1 MTGIAF
7 DPVVPSVA
15 SVVKGSRER
24 LVDRALAGTHARLAG
39 LDGIRALAILGV
51 LLYHGDLAWLPGGF
65 LGVDLFFVL
74 SGFLVTALLL
84 QEHELRGLIA
94 ISAFYAR
101 RLRRLFPA
109 LAVLLLVLLALVP
122 LVAPDAHRRTD
133 QDALPA
139 LLYAAN
145 WWFIFNEGSYFDFIG
160 RPPLLQHLWSLAIE
174 EQFYLLWPCLL
185 VAILHIGSRRTVGIL
200 AVLIALLST
209 GWMWHLARL
218 GGLPEQGDPSRLY
231 FGTDTHCMGL
241 FIGAA
246 LAAFTRP
253 FDSAPTPL
261 PSGLVLSRD
270 FLGFAGLAVL
280 VLAFV
285 LTGEQQPALY
295 RGGFLV
301 VACAAAAV
309 LFAVLSPGSLLAWI
323 LERPVLQWLG
333 QRSYGLYLWHW
344 PVFMLTRPDLDTP
357 LNGVAN
363 LVFRLLLVGLIAEV
377 SYRLVETPIRNGSF
391 LRLFGTGL
399 GLAAH
404 GRRRLVFG
412 VLIVGAP
419 GVAALVL
426 QNASEHPSPQGLRGQ
441 GIPADIAEAMG
452 IAHGGPLQVTV
463 DSAPARLNSEAV
475 NTKVASSRFNLP
487 ALEPVVLPTL
497 GAGVSPVGAEAV
509 VSERP
514 EPSAKIPTLVTSAVP
529 KVAVTSTP
537 SSETLTAVG
546 DSVLLG
552 ARQQLEQTLP
562 RAQTDAEIGR
572 QAAALLVRLRALK
585 ESNLL
590 ASTVMLHL
598 GTNGYV
604 TEKQLREALETLGDR
619 ERIILV
625 NARAPRRWVEENNSL
640 MARVVAEYPNAVLA
654 DWAGLANEHPEYFVS
669 DGIHLSQAGKRAFV
683 EHILAAAGLPRKTTG
698 DAPATAAVLLEK
710 EVDAS
715 LLTKV
720 GVGQM
725 PGDGQVAECS
735 TGIFWATP
743 EDLVARDALSLPES
757 SGATG
762 LPLFGR
768 RLQVAA
774 LNLDLALP
782 LEADALPITER
793 PASWHCLG
801 GDAGLGL

>member
-1 MTGIAF
+1 M
-7 DPVVPSVA
+7 
-15 SVVKGSRER
+15 
-24 LVDRALAGTHARLAG
+24 
-39 LDGIRALAILGV
+39 RALAILGV
-51 LLYHGDLAWLPGGF
+51 LLYHGDLAWFPGGF

-84 QEHELRGLIA
+84 EEAGELGGIN
-94 ISAFYAR
+94 IPAFYAR

-109 LAVLLLVLLALVP
+109 LAALLLVLLAVVP
-122 LVAPDAHRRTD
+122 FIAPDAHRRTD

-174 EQFYLLWPCLL
+174 EQFYLLWPCALML
-185 VAILHIGSRRTVGIL
+185 ILQVGNRRTVGLVAL
-200 AVLIALLST
+200 ATALLST
-209 GWMWHLARL
+209 GWMWQLAML
-218 GGLPEQGDPSRLY
+218 ADLPEQGDPSRLY

-241 FIGAA
+241 FVGAA

-253 FDSAPTPL
+253 FGNAHRPL
-261 PSGLVLSRD
+261 PGGLVLARD

-280 VLAFV
+280 VLAF
-285 LTGEQQPALY
+285 LLIGEQQPALY

-323 LERPVLQWLG
+323 LERPALQWLG

-363 LVFRLLLVGLIAEV
+363 LVFRLLLVGLIAEL
-377 SYRLVETPIRNGSF
+377 SYRLVENPIRNGSF
-391 LRLFGTGL
+391 LRLFGAGL
-399 GLAAH
+399 GMAAH
-404 GRRRLVFG
+404 VRRRLVFG

-426 QNASEHPSPQGLRGQ
+426 QNASEHPSPQGLRGH
-441 GIPADIAEAMG
+441 GIPSDIAEAMG
-452 IAHGGPLQVTV
+452 IAKGGPLQVTV
-463 DSAPARLNSEAV
+463 TPARLNSETI
-475 NTKVASSRFNLP
+475 NTEGAPTRFNAP
-487 ALEPVVLPTL
+487 APQPAVLGWPDPVAPP
-497 GAGVSPVGAEAV
+497 AGAEAV

-514 EPSAKIPTLVTSAVP
+514 EPPAEIPKPLHPSTAELAV
-529 KVAVTSTP
+529 SLN
-537 SSETLTAVG
+537 ETLTAVG

-562 RAQTDAEIGR
+562 KAQTDAEIGR

-590 ASTVMLHL
+590 AGTVMLHL

-654 DWAGLANEHPEYFVS
+654 DWAGLANDHPEYFVS

-683 EHILAAAGLPRKTTG
+683 EQILAAAGLSRK
-698 DAPATAAVLLEK
+698 ATDNAAAAGSVEK
-710 EVDAS
+710 EVDAR
-715 LLTKV
+715 LLTNV
-720 GVGQM
+720 GVGQL
-725 PGDGQVAECS
+725 PEDRQVAECS

-743 EDLVARDALSLPES
+743 EDLVARDALRLPEP
-757 SGATG
+757 SGLTG

-768 RLQVAA
+768 RVQVAA

-782 LEADALPITER
+782 MQADALPIAEL

-801 GDAGLGL
+801 GEAGLGP

>member
-1 MTGIAF
+1 M
-7 DPVVPSVA
+7 
-15 SVVKGSRER
+15 
-24 LVDRALAGTHARLAG
+24 
-39 LDGIRALAILGV
+39 RALAILGV
-51 LLYHGDLAWLPGGF
+51 LLYHGDLAWFPGGF

-84 QEHELRGLIA
+84 EEAGERGGIN
-94 ISAFYAR
+94 IPAFYAR

-109 LAVLLLVLLALVP
+109 LVALLLVLLAVVP
-122 LVAPDAHRRTD
+122 LIAPDAHRRTD

-174 EQFYLLWPCLL
+174 EQFYLLWPCALML
-185 VAILHIGSRRTVGIL
+185 ILQIGNRRTVGLVAL
-200 AVLIALLST
+200 ATALLST
-209 GWMWHLARL
+209 GWMWQLAVL
-218 GGLPEQGDPSRLY
+218 ADLPEQGDPSRLY

-241 FIGAA
+241 FVGAA

-253 FDSAPTPL
+253 FGGARTPL
-261 PSGLVLSRD
+261 PGGLVLARD

-280 VLAFV
+280 VLAF
-285 LTGEQQPALY
+285 LLIGEQQPALY

-323 LERPVLQWLG
+323 LERPALQWLG

-344 PVFMLTRPDLDTP
+344 PVFMLTRPELDTP

-363 LVFRLLLVGLIAEV
+363 LVLRLLLVGLVAEV
-377 SYRLVETPIRNGSF
+377 SYRLVENPIRNGSF
-391 LRLFGTGL
+391 FRLFGTGL
-399 GLAAH
+399 GMATHA
-404 GRRRLVFG
+404 RRRLVFG

-426 QNASEHPSPQGLRGQ
+426 QNASEHPSPQGLTGH
-441 GIPADIAEAMG
+441 GIPSDIAEVMG

-463 DSAPARLNSEAV
+463 APVRLDSKTISTPAASPSFNPPAP
-475 NTKVASSRFNLP
+475 
-487 ALEPVVLPTL
+487 EPLVLPPPD
-497 GAGVSPVGAEAV
+497 GIASPAGAEAV

-514 EPSAKIPTLVTSAVP
+514 ESPAESPKFVPSPAPT
-529 KVAVTSTP
+529 VAVTSGP
-537 SSETLTAVG
+537 ASQTLTAVG

-562 RAQTDAEIGR
+562 QAQTDAEIGR

-585 ESNLL
+585 EGNLL
-590 ASTVMLHL
+590 AGTVMLHL

-654 DWAGLANEHPEYFVS
+654 DWAGLANDHPEYFVS

-683 EHILAAAGLPRKTTG
+683 EQILAAVGLPRKVAD
-698 DAPATAAVLLEK
+698 DAPAAADAIDK
-710 EVDAS
+710 QAAAS
-715 LLTKV
+715 LLTQV
-720 GVGQM
+720 GVEQM
-725 PGDGQVAECS
+725 PGDGQLAHCS

-743 EDLVARDALSLPES
+743 EDLVARDALRLPES
-757 SGATG
+757 PGVID

-768 RLQVAA
+768 RVQVAA

-782 LEADALPITER
+782 LEADALPTAEL

-801 GDAGLGL
+801 GDAGLGP